1 MQIDFRY
8 WHLLAILAVR
18 QYICYYSLKLIYM
31 KRKWI
36 IAAACAVLLSGMEAM
51 ACTGLL
57 VGKKASVD
65 GSVMISYAA
74 DSHTLYGELYR
85 WPAATWPKGAM
96 LEVREWDTNKPL
108 GQIPQVEQTY
118 SVVGNMNEHQVAI
131 TESTWGGRPELV
143 DTTGII
149 DYGSLIYIAL
159 QRSKSARE
167 AIKVMTDLVKDY
179 GYYSSGETFSIA
191 DKNEAWVMELIGKG
205 PGNKGAV
212 WVAIRVPDD
221 CISAHAN
228 QSRIQQIPFDD
239 KENCMYSP
247 DVVSLAREK
256 GYFSGKYKYFS
267 FQKAYC
273 PYDFSALRGCEARVW
288 SFFRKYDKTMDKY
301 TDFIKG
307 DPSKE
312 PMPLYVK
319 PDRLLSVQD
328 VQNGMRDHFEGTDLD
343 MTKDA
348 GAGSYKVPYRWRPM
362 TFKVDGQEYTNERAI
377 ATQQTGFV
385 IVPQMRNWLPDA
397 IGGILWFGVDDAD
410 MAVFTPLYCSITESP
425 ECYRVGNGDIMNFSW
440 TSAFWIHNWV
450 ANQAYGKYSFMIK
463 DIRPVQQE
471 LENSYKEVIPAID
484 KAASELYAKNPAEAV
499 RFLTWFSTTTADQ
512 ATARWKKLGEYLL
525 VKYMDGNVKK
535 EENGQFKQNGYGL
548 SEYPDFPGYDEDY
561 YRSIV
566 KSAGDRLKVK

>member
-1 MQIDFRY
+1 
-8 WHLLAILAVR
+8 
-18 QYICYYSLKLIYM
+18 
-31 KRKWI
+31 
-36 IAAACAVLLSGMEAM
+36 
-51 ACTGLL
+51 
-57 VGKKASVD
+57 
-65 GSVMISYAA
+65 
-74 DSHTLYGELYR
+74 
-85 WPAATWPKGAM
+85 
-96 LEVREWDTNKPL
+96 
-108 GQIPQVEQTY
+108 
-118 SVVGNMNEHQVAI
+118 
-131 TESTWGGRPELV
+131 
-143 DTTGII
+143 
-149 DYGSLIYIAL
+149 
-159 QRSKSARE
+159 
-167 AIKVMTDLVKDY
+167 MTDLVKDY

-191 DKNEAWVMELIGKG
+191 DKNEAWVMEMIGKG

-212 WVAIRVPDD
+212 WVAIRIPDD

-239 KENCMYSP
+239 KENCIYSP
-247 DVVSLAREK
+247 DVVSFAREK
-256 GYFSGKYKYFS
+256 GYFSGRDKDFS

-288 SFFRKYDKTMDKY
+288 SFFRKYDKSMDQY
-301 TDFIKG
+301 TDLIKG
-307 DPSKE
+307 DVTKK

-319 PDRLLSVQD
+319 PNRLLSVQD

-348 GAGSYKVPYRWRPM
+348 GAGPYKVPYRWRPM
-362 TFKVDGQEYTNERAI
+362 TFEVDGQEYTNERAI

-397 IGGILWFGVDDAD
+397 VGGILWFGVDDAD
-410 MAVFTPLYCSITESP
+410 MAVFTPIYCSVTASP
-425 ECYRVGNGDIMNFSW
+425 ECYRVGNGDMMNFSW

-450 ANQAYGKYSFMIK
+450 ANMAYGKYSYMIQ
-463 DIRPVQQE
+463 DIRLVQQE
-471 LENSYKEVIPAID
+471 LENSYQQTIPAVD

-499 RFLTWFSTTTADQ
+499 KFLTWFSSTTADQ

-535 EENGQFKQNGYGL
+535 EENGHFKQNGYGL

-566 KSAGDRLKVK
+566 KSAGDKLKVK

>member
-1 MQIDFRY
+1 MKKSWI
-8 WHLLAILAVR
+8 LLT
-18 QYICYYSLKLIYM
+18 
-31 KRKWI
+31 
-36 IAAACAVLLSGMEAM
+36 ACAALLSGVEAI

-57 VGKKASVD
+57 VGKKASTD

-74 DSHTLYGELYR
+74 DSHSLYGEMYR

-96 LEVREWDTNKPL
+96 LEVKEWDTGKPL
-108 GQIPQVEQTY
+108 GKIAQVENTY

-131 TESTWGGRPELV
+131 TESTFGGRHELV
-143 DTTGII
+143 DTTGIM

-167 AIKVMTDLVKDY
+167 AIKVMTDLVKEY

-191 DKNEAWVMELIGKG
+191 DKNEAWVMEMIGKG

-212 WVAIRVPDD
+212 WVAIRIPDD

-228 QSRIQQIPFDD
+228 QSSIQQIPFDD
-239 KENCMYSP
+239 KENCIYSP
-247 DVVSLAREK
+247 DVVSFAREK
-256 GYFSGKYKYFS
+256 GYFKGKDADFS
-267 FQKAYC
+267 FAKAYC

-288 SFFRKYDKTMDKY
+288 SFFRKYDTTMDQY

-319 PDRLLSVQD
+319 PNRKLSVQD
-328 VQNGMRDHFEGTDLD
+328 VQNGMRDHYEGTDLD

-362 TFKVDGQEYTNERAI
+362 TFEVDGQEYTNERAI

-397 IGGILWFGVDDAD
+397 IGGILWFAVDDAD
-410 MAVFTPLYCSITESP
+410 MAVFTPVYASVTDVP
-425 ECYRVGNGDIMNFSW
+425 ECYRVGNGDLLNFSW

-450 ANQAYGKYSFMIK
+450 ANMAYHKYSFMIQ
-463 DIRPVQQE
+463 DIRKVQQE
-471 LENSYKEVIPAID
+471 LENGYQETVPAID
-484 KAASELYAKNPAEAV
+484 KAAQELYAKDPAEAV
-499 RFLTWFSTTTADQ
+499 KFLTWYSTTNSDS
-512 ATARWKKLGEYLL
+512 ATARWKQLGEYLL
-525 VKYMDGNVKK
+525 VKYIDGNVKK
-535 EENGQFKQNGYGL
+535 EVNGQFKRNPYGQPA
-548 SEYPDFPGYDEDY
+548 SPDFPGYDEDY

>member
-1 MQIDFRY
+1 
-8 WHLLAILAVR
+8 
-18 QYICYYSLKLIYM
+18 M
-31 KRKWI
+31 KRNWI
-36 IAAACAVLLSGMEAM
+36 IAAACAVLLPVVDAT

-74 DSHTLYGELYR
+74 DSHSLYGELYR
-85 WPAATWPKGAM
+85 YPAAKWPKGTM
-96 LEVREWDTNKPL
+96 REVREWDTNKPL
-108 GQIPQVEQTY
+108 GFIPEAEETY

-131 TESTWGGRPELV
+131 TESTWGGRGELV
-143 DTTGII
+143 DTAGII

-159 QRSKSARE
+159 QRSRSARE
-167 AIKVMTDLVKDY
+167 AIKVMTSLVEEY
-179 GYYSSGETFSIA
+179 GYHSSGETFSIA

-205 PGNKGAV
+205 PGRKGAV
-212 WVAIRVPDD
+212 WVAIRIPDD

-228 QSRIQQIPFDD
+228 QARIQQIPFDD

-256 GYFSGKYKYFS
+256 GYFKGKDKDFS
-267 FQKAYC
+267 FQEAYC
-273 PYDFSALRGCEARVW
+273 PYDFSALRGCESRVW
-288 SFFRKYDKTMDKY
+288 AFFRKYDTSMDQY

-307 DPSKE
+307 DKTKS
-312 PMPLYVK
+312 PMPLYIK
-319 PDRLLSVQD
+319 PNRLLSVQD
-328 VQNGMRDHFEGTDLD
+328 VQNAMRDHFEGTDLD

-362 TFKVDGQEYTNERAI
+362 TFKVDGVEYTNERAV

-410 MAVFTPLYCSITESP
+410 MAVFTPVYCSVTDAP
-425 ECYRVGNGDIMNFSW
+425 ECYRVGNGDMMTFSW

-450 ANQAYGKYSFMIK
+450 ANQAYHKYSFMIK
-463 DIRPVQQE
+463 DIRKVQQE
-471 LENSYKEVIPAID
+471 LENSYKEAIPAID
-484 KAASELYAKNPAEAV
+484 KAASELYAKDPKEAV
-499 RFLTWFSTTTADQ
+499 RFLTWFSSTTADD
-512 ATARWKKLGEYLL
+512 ATSRWKKLGEYLL
-525 VKYMDGNVKK
+525 VKYMDGNMKK

-548 SEYPDFPGYDEDY
+548 SAYPDFPGYDEEY

-566 KSAGDRLKVK
+566 NSAGERLKVK

>member
-1 MQIDFRY
+1 MKKSWI
-8 WHLLAILAVR
+8 LLT
-18 QYICYYSLKLIYM
+18 
-31 KRKWI
+31 
-36 IAAACAVLLSGMEAM
+36 ACAALLSGVEAI

-57 VGKKASVD
+57 VGKKASTD
-65 GSVMISYAA
+65 GLVMISYAA
-74 DSHTLYGELYR
+74 DSHSLYGEMYR

-96 LEVREWDTNKPL
+96 LEVKEWDTGKPL
-108 GQIPQVEQTY
+108 GKIAQVENTY

-131 TESTWGGRPELV
+131 TESTFGGRHELV
-143 DTTGII
+143 DTTGIM

-167 AIKVMTDLVKDY
+167 AIKVMTDLVKEY

-191 DKNEAWVMELIGKG
+191 DKNEAWVMEMIGKG

-212 WVAIRVPDD
+212 WVAIRIPDV

-239 KENCMYSP
+239 KENCIYSP
-247 DVVSLAREK
+247 DVVSFAREK
-256 GYFSGKYKYFS
+256 GYFKGKDADFS
-267 FQKAYC
+267 FAKAYC

-288 SFFRKYDKTMDKY
+288 SFFRKYDTTMDQY

-319 PDRLLSVQD
+319 PNRKLSVQD
-328 VQNGMRDHFEGTDLD
+328 VQNGMRDHYEGTDLD

-362 TFKVDGQEYTNERAI
+362 TFEVDGQEYTNERAI

-385 IVPQMRNWLPDA
+385 IVPQMRNFLPDA
-397 IGGILWFGVDDAD
+397 IGGILWFAVDDSE
-410 MAVFTPLYCSITESP
+410 MAVVTPVYASVTDVP
-425 ECYRVGNGDIMNFSW
+425 ECYRVGNGDLLNFSW

-450 ANQAYGKYSFMIK
+450 ANMAYHKYSFMIQ
-463 DIRPVQQE
+463 DIRKVQQE
-471 LENSYKEVIPAID
+471 LENGYQETVPAID
-484 KAASELYAKNPAEAV
+484 KAAQELYAKDPAETV
-499 RFLTWFSTTTADQ
+499 KFLTWYSTTNSDS
-512 ATARWKKLGEYLL
+512 ATARWKQLGEYLL
-525 VKYMDGNVKK
+525 VKYIDGNVKK
-535 EENGQFKQNGYGL
+535 EVNGQFKRNLYGQPA
-548 SEYPDFPGYDEDY
+548 SPDFPGYDEDY